1 MPEKPTPTRRFPR
14 FLAEYAVLVRRTG
27 KIGSEKLTRTRVIGG
42 GGCMFTFHQSIGVG
56 TELDLVISLPAGIVK
71 AHSRAVWETMA
82 GPYQFEVGVEF
93 LRMTLDDQKAL
104 DGALTALAAART

>member
-27 KIGSEKLTRTRVIGG
+27 KIGSEKMARTRTFGA
-42 GGCMFTFHQSIGVG
+42 GGCMFNYHQSVGVG
-56 TELDLVISLPAGIVK
+56 TELDLVISLPEGIIKV
-71 AHSRAVWETMA
+71 HSRAVWETLA

-93 LRMTLDDQKAL
+93 LRMTPDDHQAL
-104 DGALTALAAART
+104 EAALAALAATCK